1 MLITHYNVKDTF
13 LSKKSYEQIIKR
25 FHNFKTFVRI
35 FCDQTNVKL
44 LLEYNATTEEIIGR
58 LIFRSTSTEII
69 NLPMGGVFIFIT
81 FIIYKNNDYIY
92 IENPSKLEK
101 PDLIDIVIYLTEHI
115 IVNGNIITSYMIK
128 KNLDNNGEYF
138 QINESYIKDLHKKMN
153 IQNFTNLKNICVQ
166 TFTKKRI
173 KTTKQIPLF
182 KESGIDENGKMK
194 YTQSRI
200 LTPRKIKNPHELTNT
215 FRPETLKKLNS
226 SSSTIDKMSRKRID
240 ELNSQERKKM
250 MNLTQSQIYK
260 LRYGTKLDKN
270 RFKTKTIKKKSSSS
284 KPSIVDNA
292 NIGLLIITTHGTIMY
307 NSNKL
312 GNLKIIPIPIE
323 IKNTYYRSYSK
334 PGLYVQEYP
343 STIHSPDVSPTNDSD
358 DIYKYEGATSV
369 NRFASIR
376 AKETNKFLL
385 SDRRKRSIYEPCFK
399 DTNDKL
405 KFYKYFFNCG
415 LDYIV
420 QTKKELFKKR
430 RINPHDEDDTKREM
444 GDIVDNGK
452 VNYLLNKLY
461 TVDGPTQ
468 KITFIFYNTEDKKY
482 NKYNLFSYSDFEK
495 FCRDFSI
502 DKELQIIRE
511 YFMNITFDKR
521 LTTLHL
527 IEVLK
532 YLNLDFLYI
541 YDETCSTYGINPNL
555 ITYYTQVAVPTMSET
570 QINKEITKEI
580 YDEVNKKLI
589 EENKILGI

>member
-270 RFKTKTIKKKSSSS
+270 RFKTKTI
-284 KPSIVDNA
+284 NRCY
-292 NIGLLIITTHGTIMY
+292 TIA
-307 NSNKL
+307 L
-312 GNLKIIPIPIE
+312 
-323 IKNTYYRSYSK
+323 
-334 PGLYVQEYP
+334 
-343 STIHSPDVSPTNDSD
+343 
-358 DIYKYEGATSV
+358 
-369 NRFASIR
+369 
-376 AKETNKFLL
+376 
-385 SDRRKRSIYEPCFK
+385 
-399 DTNDKL
+399 
-405 KFYKYFFNCG
+405 
-415 LDYIV
+415 
-420 QTKKELFKKR
+420 
-430 RINPHDEDDTKREM
+430 
-444 GDIVDNGK
+444 
-452 VNYLLNKLY
+452 
-461 TVDGPTQ
+461 
-468 KITFIFYNTEDKKY
+468 
-482 NKYNLFSYSDFEK
+482 
-495 FCRDFSI
+495 
-502 DKELQIIRE
+502 
-511 YFMNITFDKR
+511 
-521 LTTLHL
+521 
-527 IEVLK
+527 
-532 YLNLDFLYI
+532 
-541 YDETCSTYGINPNL
+541 
-555 ITYYTQVAVPTMSET
+555 
-570 QINKEITKEI
+570 
-580 YDEVNKKLI
+580 
-589 EENKILGI
+589 